1 MLKPYLCCGATQEVR
16 MNTAR
21 NFQVLTERLGL
32 AFSTALLAILPV
44 AAALLLVES
53 L

>member
-1 MLKPYLCCGATQEVR
+1 MSKAHSL
-16 MNTAR
+16 
-21 NFQVLTERLGL
+21 QVLTERLGL
-32 AFSTALLAILPV
+32 AFSTALLAVLPV

>member
-1 MLKPYLCCGATQEVR
+1 MPSAANL
-16 MNTAR
+16 
-21 NFQVLTERLGL
+21 QVLTERLGL

>member
-1 MLKPYLCCGATQEVR
+1 MTTNSLH
-16 MNTAR
+16 
-21 NFQVLTERLGL
+21 VLTERLGL
-32 AFSTALLAILPV
+32 AFSTALLAVLPV

>member
-1 MLKPYLCCGATQEVR
+1 MSGAP
-16 MNTAR
+16 NL
-21 NFQVLTERLGL
+21 QVLTERLGL

-44 AAALLLVES
+44 AAALMLVES

>member
-1 MLKPYLCCGATQEVR
+1 M
-16 MNTAR
+16 TAQ
-21 NFQVLTERLGL
+21 NLQVLTERMGL

-44 AAALLLVES
+44 AAALLLVET

>member
-1 MLKPYLCCGATQEVR
+1 MSNAQSL
-16 MNTAR
+16 
-21 NFQVLTERLGL
+21 QVLTERLGL
-32 AFSTALLAILPV
+32 VFSTALLAVLPV